1 MRAQHIYAAELA
13 EVIGSFYRSLSFASS
28 THTSSMSSLSSLRTD
43 GEKIEIINQLLLPHT
58 TKWIPIDSVSDAYE
72 AIKSMKVSKRD
83 NRME

>member
-1 MRAQHIYAAELA
+1 
-13 EVIGSFYRSLSFASS
+13 
-28 THTSSMSSLSSLRTD
+28 MSSLSSLRTD